1 MKIKKLILSVV
12 TLSVFLISCS
22 KEEINGVN
30 IQPKESFEQ
39 STVEQV
45 TLQPLTTS
53 TENARIS
60 NTPNLKA
67 YIFIEPRSKH
77 PLIKGHLNSV
87 PSLSPGVRRFLGFHG
102 VDGGVW
108 RFNLPNYISMPH
120 WINGNLPRIIES
132 EIPQTNGGIDEYG
145 NQIRAFN
152 FKTVKIPKN
161 TVNDSFSWVI
171 VLIPI
176 NAMNNDTQRQRRI
189 NVVEKVNSTIRSNK
203 FYTTDNITSGTIINY
218 QGNLIPAGQYRVYS
232 TYPSTGMR
240 LILNSTNDVYIRGFN

>member
-22 KEEINGVN
+22 QEEINGVN

-39 STVEQV
+39 V
-45 TLQPLTTS
+45 TLESTTTS

-60 NTPNLKA
+60 TTPNLKA

-77 PLIKGHLNSV
+77 TLIKGYLNSV
-87 PSLSPGVRRFLGFHG
+87 PSLVVGKRQFLGFHG

-120 WINGNLPRIIES
+120 WTNGNLPRIIES
-132 EIPQTNGGIDEYG
+132 EIPQTSGGIDEYG
-145 NQIRAFN
+145 NEIRAFN

-161 TVNDSFSWVI
+161 TVNDSFSWVV

-189 NVVEKVNSTIRSNK
+189 NVVEKENTTIRSNRT
-203 FYTTDNITSGTIINY
+203 YTTDNVIFGTIINY
-218 QGNLIPAGQYRVYS
+218 QGNRIPPGQYRVYS
-232 TYPSTGMR
+232 SYPSPSMR
-240 LILNSTNDVYIRGFN
+240 LNLNPKNDVYIRGNGNN